1 MSLTHCALYVQYIDL
16 TRWLA
21 QEGKVEEAKKALER
35 LRGKG
40 AAIDKVPNGHCP
52 YTNKDHCRSGA
63 ILRRRPTTNV
73 QELQEIQ
80 AMVEEDKK
88 IAAMTEGSVFK

>member
-1 MSLTHCALYVQYIDL
+1 MYIDL

-40 AAIDKVPNGHCP
+40 AAIDKVPI
-52 YTNKDHCRSGA
+52 Y
-63 ILRRRPTTNV
+63 
-73 QELQEIQ
+73 E
-80 AMVEEDKK
+80 
-88 IAAMTEGSVFK
+88 